1 MIYFSEI
8 LNYALISSNIFLML
22 IILNKKFTNYNKT
35 IKCIVRINSL
45 ILNSYINNFYLLIS
59 LNFVFDF
66 FLGLC
71 VIDQLI
77 MDIFIFSYSFNF
89 LK

>member
-1 MIYFSEI
+1 
-8 LNYALISSNIFLML
+8 ML

-59 LNFVFDF
+59 MNFVFDF

-77 MDIFIFSYSFNF
+77 MDIFIFSYSFNI

>member
-59 LNFVFDF
+59 MNFVFDF

-77 MDIFIFSYSFNF
+77 MDIFIFSYSFNI